1 MRATRI
7 RRPGKGTP
15 QTLNTLNKMEPTT
28 TQPQGSPASACSG
41 VAVVDSDKVFGIKS
55 PCPYC
60 GGKITAS
67 ANAWEEDDEGRFYA
81 TDLDISCSNEPDLD
95 DEEAWK
101 SWDIEHGRGDYN
113 EAWHQ
118 LHERI
123 VRSMKAKVRFN
134 LQNTQL
140 GN

>member
-1 MRATRI
+1 MAEEINSQTPTD
-7 RRPGKGTP
+7 RPTG
-15 QTLNTLNKMEPTT
+15 L
-28 TQPQGSPASACSG
+28 PAADCS
-41 VAVVDSDKVFGIKS
+41 VVLVVDSDKVFGIKS

-67 ANAWEEDDEGRFYA
+67 ANAWEEDEDKLFFA
-81 TDLDISCSNEPDLD
+81 TALDISCSNEPDID
-95 DEEAWK
+95 DEEAWR
-101 SWDIEHGRGDYN
+101 SWDMEHGRGDDN

-134 LQNTQL
+134 LQNI
-140 GN
+140 

>member
-1 MRATRI
+1 MKT
-7 RRPGKGTP
+7 
-15 QTLNTLNKMEPTT
+15 QTANSERL
-28 TQPQGSPASACSG
+28 PASACSG

-67 ANAWEEDDEGRFYA
+67 ANAWEEDDEGNFYA
-81 TDLDISCSNEPDLD
+81 TDLDISCSNEPDID

-101 SWDIEHGRGDYN
+101 NWDIEHGRGDDN

-134 LQNTQL
+134 LQNAIGEARADSASPPQNQTL
-140 GN
+140 